1 MSMLFADR
9 PELDAYVA
17 AHTTPVGPLL
27 DDLEAATR
35 ASLTSSGMLAGPVV
49 GALLRF
55 LVGAVRARTV
65 LEIGTYSG
73 YSSLAMASALPE
85 GGQLITCE
93 LDEERAA
100 FARSWFDRSP
110 HGGRI
115 EQRMGPALETVN
127 ALDGPFDFVFIDADK
142 PGNAAYFDWAVR
154 LARPGALVVVDNVVR
169 KGEVAVAE
177 SGDPNVQGTRALF
190 DAVTTDTRVDAT
202 AVQTVGLK
210 GYDGFQISVVGA
222 Q

>member
-85 GGQLITCE
+85 DGQLITCE

-115 EQRMGPALETVN
+115 EQRMGPALETVD
-127 ALDGPFDFVFIDADK
+127 ALDGPFDFVFIDALK
-142 PGNAAYFDWAVR
+142 PEYGGYLEALVGR
-154 LARPGALVVVDNVVR
+154 LSPGALIAADNVLW
-169 KGEVAVAE
+169 
-177 SGDPNVQGTRALF
+177 SGRVSGARPVQPGDENTAALRAF
-190 DAVTTDTRVDAT
+190 DAAVLADERFTAT
-202 AVQTVGLK
+202 ILPLGDGLLIASWR
-210 GYDGFQISVVGA
+210 G
-222 Q
+222 

>member
-85 GGQLITCE
+85 DGRLITCE

-115 EQRMGPALETVN
+115 EQRIGPALETVD

-142 PGNAAYFDWAVR
+142 EGYRAYYDAVVPKLATSGAIAA
-154 LARPGALVVVDNVVR
+154 DNTLR
-169 KGEVAVAE
+169 
-177 SGDPNVQGTRALF
+177 SGDVLDPA
-190 DAVTTDTRVDAT
+190 DAT
-202 AVQTVGLK
+202 ARAIAAFNEHVQADERTENVLLTVRDGLTL
-210 GYDGFQISVVGA
+210 IRLR
-222 Q
+222 